1 MNPHTLSVTGPSR
14 AWGAAWAR
22 DEVAVGYTIYFAR
35 EEVFRAQQT
44 TTWPTTA
51 SPGHKQRGRGEGT
64 MKERARAYLR
74 KGKKVRET
82 VRLLT
87 VKELADMLGVHERTC
102 WRMADV
108 EAYLGAL
115 AVGSR

>member
-1 MNPHTLSVTGPSR
+1 
-14 AWGAAWAR
+14 
-22 DEVAVGYTIYFAR
+22 
-35 EEVFRAQQT
+35 
-44 TTWPTTA
+44 
-51 SPGHKQRGRGEGT
+51 